1 MAIRQV
7 QPLPVGATAGKEA
20 HGGGGDGVVRA
31 VLAEGGT
38 VKLTYEED

>member
-20 HGGGGDGVVRA
+20 HGGGGDWVVRA
-31 VLAEGGT
+31 VLAGGT
-38 VKLTYEED
+38 VKLTYEEA